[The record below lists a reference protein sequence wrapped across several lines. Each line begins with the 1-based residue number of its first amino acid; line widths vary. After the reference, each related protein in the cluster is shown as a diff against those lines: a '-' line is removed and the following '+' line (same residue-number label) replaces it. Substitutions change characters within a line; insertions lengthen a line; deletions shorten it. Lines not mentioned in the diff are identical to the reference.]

1 MRMIREDARMGWSAE
16 SGFRFWPLSG
26 RSLGFLLAL
35 VALLVAG
42 GCASA
47 DRYAGLDPEAL
58 FQMGQQA
65 YESGDW
71 SGAVDA
77 LERHLSQGTGHVR
90 NPEARMM
97 LASAHVERREYILGA
112 AEYER
117 FLQAHPNHGSAPEA
131 SIGACRAYEA
141 LAPIA
146 PRDQT
151 YTRRA
156 RDACFETVQQ
166 FRGLNVALE
175 AEQIRFRMVERLAER
190 EYQEGRF
197 YQRRGGHDSAI
208 VVFEDVV
215 RRYPETRWAPMAL
228 LAIHNSYSAL
238 GWAEEASEEADRL
251 LRLYPD
257 SDAARELRADQGD
270 QGAGS
275 AL

>member
-1 MRMIREDARMGWSAE
+1 MIREDARTGWSAE
-16 SGFRFWPLSG
+16 SGFRFRPMSG
-26 RSLGFLLAL
+26 RRFGCLLAL
-35 VALLVAG
+35 AALLFAG

-47 DRYAGLDPEAL
+47 DRYSGLDPDAL
-58 FQMGQQA
+58 FQMGQEA
-65 YESGDW
+65 YESRDW
-71 SGAVDA
+71 SGAVTA
-77 LERHLSQGTGHVR
+77 LERHLSQGPGHIR

-97 LASAHVERREYILGA
+97 LAAAHVERGEYILGA

-117 FLQAHPNHGSAPEA
+117 FLQLHPNHGSAPEA

-151 YTRRA
+151 YTRQA
-156 RDACFETVQQ
+156 RDACFETAQQ
-166 FRGLNVALE
+166 FQGLNVALE

-190 EYQEGRF
+190 EYAEGRF

-208 VVFEDVV
+208 LIFEDVV
-215 RRYPETRWAPMAL
+215 RRYPETQWAPMAL
-228 LAIHNSYSAL
+228 LAIHNSYNAL
-238 GWAEEASEEADRL
+238 GWVEEASEEADRL

-257 SDAARELRADQGD
+257 SDAARELREDQGD
-270 QGAGS
+270 GGAGA

>member
-1 MRMIREDARMGWSAE
+1 MIREHAQTGWVAE
-16 SGFRFWPLSG
+16 SGFRFRPIGG
-26 RSLGFLLAL
+26 RGLVRLFAL

-42 GCASA
+42 GCAST
-47 DRYAGLDPEAL
+47 DRYAGLDAEAL

-65 YESGDW
+65 YESRDW
-71 SGAVDA
+71 SGAVAA
-77 LERHLSQGTGHVR
+77 LERHLSQAPGHAR

-97 LASAHVERREYILGA
+97 LASAHVERGEYIIGA

-117 FLQAHPNHGSAPEA
+117 FLQLHPNHGSAPEA
-131 SIGACRAYEA
+131 SIGACRAYES

-156 RDACFETVQQ
+156 RDACFQTVQQ
-166 FRGLNVALE
+166 FRGLNVAIE

-190 EYQEGRF
+190 EYGEGRF

-208 VVFEDVV
+208 LVFEDVV

-228 LAIHNSYSAL
+228 LAIHNSYNSL

-257 SDAARELRADQGD
+257 SEAARELRETLGD
-270 QGAGS
+270 RGAGT